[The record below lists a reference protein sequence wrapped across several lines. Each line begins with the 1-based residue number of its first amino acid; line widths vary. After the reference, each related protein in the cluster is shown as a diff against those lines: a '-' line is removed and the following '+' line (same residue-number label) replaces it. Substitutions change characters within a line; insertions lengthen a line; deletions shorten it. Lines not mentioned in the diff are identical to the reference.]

1 MRMAADVHFAV
12 FTPAFT
18 FTVLTVSLFTD
29 CKKHIYTQRQN
40 KSLIETL
47 LKEDDDKALDHF
59 AMEHEMAKNTGKEAM
74 KKGFADFRE
83 LVVKN
88 FGTELNSSFM
98 ESEEKFSTNAEE
110 NTTCTKHNPIG
121 FAAYSLWLI
130 IKK

>member
-1 MRMAADVHFAV
+1 MR
-12 FTPAFT
+12 
-18 FTVLTVSLFTD
+18 LY
-29 CKKHIYTQRQN
+29 KKHIYTQRQN

-59 AMEHEMAKNTGKEAM
+59 AMEHDMAKNTGKEAM
-74 KKGFADFRE
+74 KKGFADFRG

-88 FGTELNSSFM
+88 FGAELNYSFM
-98 ESEEKFSTNAEE
+98 ESEE

-121 FAAYSLWLI
+121 FAAYLLWLI